1 MFNRHPNKPS
11 DSQELS
17 STYVDN
23 KNPDDFLI
31 DICRIIKNS
40 QDYDDILKEDNTDT
54 LSEEQKMIRKLN
66 NVFELKQFM
75 AQNLETILGN
85 RVLLEDIL
93 KKLTFFKKII
103 KDQQS
108 TEYATAI
115 LLELKIKS
123 LLNK

>member
-1 MFNRHPNKPS
+1 MFNRHSNKPS
-11 DSQELS
+11 DHQELS

-40 QDYDDILKEDNTDT
+40 QEYDDILKEDNTDT

-66 NVFELKQFM
+66 NVFELKQFL
-75 AQNLETILGN
+75 AQNLETILNN

-103 KDQQS
+103 KDPQS